1 MTRILSLDDDPEL
14 LQRFA
19 VALNLAGY
27 EHLLATQSKE
37 ALSILHNERID
48 LFTQDLARPDMPGWD
63 LYELMKADDDLV
75 PFRFFSCQ
83 GSVDGMDPT
92 SSVLQ
97 SLETTT

>member
-48 LFTQDLARPDMPGWD
+48 LFSDGCNGNDQTPTQ
-63 LYELMKADDDLV
+63 EN
-75 PFRFFSCQ
+75 
-83 GSVDGMDPT
+83 
-92 SSVLQ
+92 
-97 SLETTT
+97 SL